1 MADYSIREITIPPTV
16 NSPEAADFL
25 AAVELRNLVEAHG
38 YGSNELSYGAAELLP
53 GWQDNEH
60 APARMFGLFQNGRLL
75 ARGTFETRRNEGMDA
90 AWVSVAVHPEFRH
103 RGMGTALAEF
113 VETLA
118 REQNRPRLLVYT
130 VSPDAPGERLP
141 SPTGFGSVPLENA
154 EVRFL
159 TQRGFRLEQV
169 ERVSRLPLPLEM
181 EDLKRQLAD
190 AQARSGEAYRLHYWR
205 DFTPAKWRDDM
216 ARLLTRMS
224 TDAPSAGLE
233 EPEDVWSVER
243 LIADEEREQS
253 SPRAFLTVA
262 AEHVASASLV
272 GFSVLSVPAETS
284 RAVMQDDTLVLRD
297 HRGHRLGML
306 LKLANLAHL
315 QRVSPGHPS
324 VITFNAEENRPM
336 LSVNEAVGFVPVAYE
351 GAWRKDLV

>member
-1 MADYSIREITIPPTV
+1 
-16 NSPEAADFL
+16 
-25 AAVELRNLVEAHG
+25 
-38 YGSNELSYGAAELLP
+38 
-53 GWQDNEH
+53 
-60 APARMFGLFQNGRLL
+60 
-75 ARGTFETRRNEGMDA
+75 
-90 AWVSVAVHPEFRH
+90 
-103 RGMGTALAEF
+103 
-113 VETLA
+113 
-118 REQNRPRLLVYT
+118 
-130 VSPDAPGERLP
+130 
-141 SPTGFGSVPLENA
+141 
-154 EVRFL
+154 
-159 TQRGFRLEQV
+159 
-169 ERVSRLPLPLEM
+169 
-181 EDLKRQLAD
+181 
-190 AQARSGEAYRLHYWR
+190 
-205 DFTPAKWRDDM
+205 
-216 ARLLTRMS
+216 
-224 TDAPSAGLE
+224 LE